1 MDLQTEEYDRLIRLR
16 KKPSFKRPQKA
27 RLLYATDFLIAPLAA
42 ATGIEPG
49 TQQYAEALL

>member
-1 MDLQTEEYDRLIRLR
+1 VDLQTEEYDRLIRLR